1 MGKAT
6 FGAARRGSDRP
17 GPLPG
22 HPPPCIVATQASLP
36 DAQARFGTLTEIAA
50 YLGERP
56 QLGASVIFYGAAIP
70 DRPVFGA

>member
-6 FGAARRGSDRP
+6 FALLVEALIARGLSPDT
-17 GPLPG
+17 
-22 HPPPCIVATQASLP
+22 PCIVATQASLP